1 MAVIT
6 VDHVNIFRNFN
17 AVQSDKITKITSCK
31 YQMFITI
38 SKKHFFQKV
47 ESTQFKSK
55 IHWRVTALVS
65 CYYLVVIAANIVSG
79 FGALFWL
86 FLLLLPLR
94 VSSHPCETSQE
105 LLHHQAFAALHFS
118 DKFDSNII
126 VSLNQCHSKQYKTP
140 IPYPL
145 THYLLKHFTKPHFL
159 DILDIFSLDMSR
171 ISSNQLTKFCLS
183 SFYDIFAWACP
194 KVKISRQILEEKV
207 T

>member
-1 MAVIT
+1 MCSSSRKLLLFGRYSGKYC
-6 VDHVNIFRNFN
+6 FR
-17 AVQSDKITKITSCK
+17 VRGI
-31 YQMFITI
+31 
-38 SKKHFFQKV
+38 V
-47 ESTQFKSK
+47 
-55 IHWRVTALVS
+55 
-65 CYYLVVIAANIVSG
+65 LVVSFIAPFKGIKPPMWDFTRA
-79 FGALFWL
+79 A
-86 FLLLLPLR
+86 
-94 VSSHPCETSQE
+94 TSPSICS
-105 LLHHQAFAALHFS
+105 FTSVNFS